1 MPELLVMRHGKSDWG
16 TGLPD
21 FERPLSKRGHKNA
34 MAMAEWL
41 DDTDREP
48 DEIITSA
55 ANRTFTTAAHVAAH
69 FKLDEQILDARPDL
83 YLAGAHEWIE
93 AVAACSAERVL
104 ICGHN
109 PGLDDLVGFLSN
121 EAAEL
126 TADGKLMTTAAI
138 AVFSIDQS
146 NSINT
151 WSSISPDNCTL
162 IELMRPRDLL

>member
-1 MPELLVMRHGKSDWG
+1 MDRSRRGLLC
-16 TGLPD
+16 
-21 FERPLSKRGHKNA
+21 
-34 MAMAEWL
+34 
-41 DDTDREP
+41 
-48 DEIITSA
+48 
-55 ANRTFTTAAHVAAH
+55 RT
-69 FKLDEQILDARPDL
+69 
-83 YLAGAHEWIE
+83 
-93 AVAACSAERVL
+93 VL